1 MTTWWIVLFV
11 ACWGTV
17 LLLGIVVLGLIGRV
31 QQLEAQPRPVHNS
44 SPSRGPE
51 IGLSLPAIPR
61 QSSGPGID
69 SQGILLFLSSS
80 CGACVRLAD
89 ALRQPGASHRLR
101 ADIVTL
107 VTDIDGEVAFAD
119 LGAAQVLVQDDG
131 EVIRTLNVPATPYV
145 ITVSSAGT
153 VLDAGL
159 APDLDTL
166 SRLTRLL
173 AVAELSA

>member
-1 MTTWWIVLFV
+1 VTTWWIVLFV

-17 LLLGIVVLGLIGRV
+17 LLLGTAVLGLIGRV
-31 QQLEAQPRPVHNS
+31 QQLEAQPRPIHHS

-51 IGLSLPAIPR
+51 VGSPLPAIPGE
-61 QSSGPGID
+61 SSGPGVD
-69 SQGILLFLSSS
+69 SQGLLLFLSPS

-89 ALRQPGASHRLR
+89 ALRQPGASDRLR
-101 ADIVTL
+101 ADLVTL
-107 VTDIDGEVAFAD
+107 VTDIDGEVAFVD

-131 EVIRTLNVPATPYV
+131 EVIRALGVPATPYA

-159 APDLDTL
+159 APELDTL
-166 SRLTRLL
+166 IRLTRLL
-173 AVAELSA
+173 AVEELSA